1 MSNVVCFRTDLI
13 WLYKHFKKFSPT
25 NLFGV
30 ASDQTPHYFD
40 KSREFRKQN
49 PDSKV
54 GSLGKMQGLN
64 TGVTLLD
71 LQRIRSSKVY
81 RNLTQIDE
89 MIKLEKKYNIKGTV
103 GDQVC
108 SIVVE
113 KIRLNIIFYFSTGLV
128 DTSELGDGGS
138 FLFTSL

>member
-1 MSNVVCFRTDLI
+1 M
-13 WLYKHFKKFSPT
+13 
-25 NLFGV
+25 
-30 ASDQTPHYFD
+30 
-40 KSREFRKQN
+40 
-49 PDSKV
+49 
-54 GSLGKMQGLN
+54 MQGLN

-71 LQRIRSSKVY
+71 LQRMRSSKVY
-81 RNLTQIDE
+81 RYLTQIDE
-89 MIKLEKKYNIKGTV
+89 MIKLEKKYNINGTV

>member
-1 MSNVVCFRTDLI
+1 M
-13 WLYKHFKKFSPT
+13 YKHFKKFSST

-71 LQRIRSSKVY
+71 LQRMRLSKVY

-113 KIRLNIIFYFSTGLV
+113 KIRLNRYY
-128 DTSELGDGGS
+128 
-138 FLFTSL
+138 FLFLYRTG